1 MRAEICAFLGACS
14 QAPEAEARSEAGYAC
29 SDTIRLCRIASAER
43 LLNGLRAILVA
54 YKIAFL
60 RQLILI

>member
-14 QAPEAEARSEAGYAC
+14 QASEAEARSEAGYAC

-43 LLNGLRAILVA
+43 
-54 YKIAFL
+54 
-60 RQLILI
+60 